1 MKMISSYVMQDD
13 QLFPML
19 TVFETFMF
27 AAEVRL
33 PPSVSKSEKKKRV
46 SELLDQ
52 LGLTVQIS
60 NLLPLCIFRIFQNPE
75 HNCHGKYRLQHT
87 HTLVMREGGEYQ
99 VENEEECPL
108 GLTLFINH
116 LFCF

>member
-33 PPSVSKSEKKKRV
+33 PPSISRAEKQKRV
-46 SELLDQ
+46 YDLLEQ
-52 LGLTVQIS
+52 LGLQVKI
-60 NLLPLCIFRIFQNPE
+60 LYALHVLDDVHNPI
-75 HNCHGKYRLQHT
+75 KT
-87 HTLVMREGGEYQ
+87 EYDLSRQ
-99 VENEEECPL
+99 K
-108 GLTLFINH
+108 
-116 LFCF
+116 